1 MLLSF
6 YITNYGYYSQA
17 NPGTQRWRQTEDKR
31 TGKKR
36 EKMIDAHTVQD
47 WSVTEKSLSKSA
59 GERDKKP
66 TI

>member
-1 MLLSF
+1 MV
-6 YITNYGYYSQA
+6 ITVKQIRAPNG
-17 NPGTQRWRQTEDKR
+17 EDKR
-31 TGKKR
+31 KTNAQKQKKER